1 VGSVYA
7 RKNKLWIR
15 HKGPDGNW
23 TQSNTAYHV
32 GQEKL
37 ARKLLERV
45 EAKIAAGEAFGEKA
59 DGPLT
64 VARYAASWIRDRE
77 KLGLAEWANDQLRLR
92 LHVLPSI
99 GHLRLDQVRTRHL
112 ADVIRKVRLAGK
124 APRTVRNIY
133 SVVSAMFRDARI
145 ADLIDQTPA
154 VLNKYQLGQVEDA
167 KPEWRVT
174 AIYTRAEVEQLI
186 ADERLTTDQRVWYA
200 LQGVA
205 GLRPGEAAPLRWSHY
220 ETDLQPLGRL
230 LIANSNKRLRTK
242 TGAVR
247 QVPVHPTLARML
259 AEWKLRGWP
268 ELMGRTPGPE
278 DLIIPSPEG
287 RRVKLG
293 TMRNRNTWSPQT
305 RRDLLTLGLRHRRGY
320 DLRRTFISLAR
331 TDGAR
336 ADLLKLVTHGSDSQR
351 NMMDL
356 YSTFDWPVLCAEVA
370 KLNVRLVERAKVVA
384 LPRAVGASD
393 MGGSEEEG
401 EGGSEGVVRLATPF
415 ATPASQTLRI
425 AAVAELRRRDS
436 NYCQQQPLTRR
447 SCSSFRVSARV
458 LCRIGRRLSPHQS
471 TPVSTSRPESWRH
484 FGNRESACNGVGRA
498 SCPVHLAAVQ

>member
-1 VGSVYA
+1 LLRSVD
-7 RKNKLWIR
+7 
-15 HKGPDGNW
+15 P
-23 TQSNTAYHV
+23 
-32 GQEKL
+32 
-37 ARKLLERV
+37 
-45 EAKIAAGEAFGEKA
+45 
-59 DGPLT
+59 
-64 VARYAASWIRDRE
+64 
-77 KLGLAEWANDQLRLR
+77 
-92 LHVLPSI
+92 
-99 GHLRLDQVRTRHL
+99 
-112 ADVIRKVRLAGK
+112 
-124 APRTVRNIY
+124 
-133 SVVSAMFRDARI
+133 
-145 ADLIDQTPA
+145 
-154 VLNKYQLGQVEDA
+154 
-167 KPEWRVT
+167 
-174 AIYTRAEVEQLI
+174 TRAEVEQLI

-268 ELMGRTPGPE
+268 DLMGRTPGPE

-305 RRDLLTLGLRHRRGY
+305 RRDLLMLGLRHRRGY

-370 KLNVRLVERAKVVA
+370 KLNIRLVERAKVIA
-384 LPRAVGASD
+384 LPRAVGAPD
-393 MGGSEEEG
+393 MEGSG
-401 EGGSEGVVRLATPF
+401 EGAEEVVEGVAEGVVEGVVEAVRLATPF

-425 AAVAELRRRDS
+425 ASVVELRRRDS
-436 NYCQQQPLTRR
+436 NFPGRSAQRPGTHVDPQNLRRFSGAPSTLASPADPPKYPAAGHMEATVGAGCTRWE
-447 SCSSFRVSARV
+447 AEN
-458 LCRIGRRLSPHQS
+458 P
-471 TPVSTSRPESWRH
+471 PEMSRAYRPPGTESM
-484 FGNRESACNGVGRA
+484 A
-498 SCPVHLAAVQ
+498 S